1 VNRSLRRLY
10 LGTAIGFGLLI
21 LMLGYWQVVA
31 AGGLN
36 DRAGN
41 PYRAQRERL
50 IDRGRIVSA
59 DGVVLA
65 RSRARRVKGQ
75 KVFTRVYP
83 DGALAPH
90 VVGYAS
96 PQQGKT
102 GLESVYNRFL
112 SGSYGTEPLLQRV
125 NLREKRGAD
134 VRITLDTRVQRAA
147 LEGLGDRTGAVVALD
162 PRTGAVLA
170 MASRP
175 GFDLADVLTDFGRV
189 RRAGGSPLLNRATAG
204 RYAPGST
211 FKVVTATAA
220 LESRLY
226 TPTSRFNDTGIFR
239 TAGPPIRNFGGR
251 KFGPHT
257 LTTAL
262 TKSINTTFASIGQ
275 ALGATTL
282 GKTMTAYGFGE
293 RPKID
298 LPTGEVLPSGR
309 FDGASLLPNS
319 EGGIDAARVAIG
331 QERLAA
337 TPLQMAM
344 VAATVASGGVL
355 RRPYLMRRI
364 VDRGG
369 ATVREGRPL
378 DVGRVADASVMANL
392 TAMMRRVVEEGTGTA
407 AALSAS
413 GVAVAGK
420 TGTAETGVAGSN
432 AAWFLGFAPAEAPTV
447 AVAVVIEDTSETGG
461 VVAAPV
467 AASVMRAAIAAE
479 AR

>member
-1 VNRSLRRLY
+1 MNRSLRRLY

>member
-1 VNRSLRRLY
+1 
-10 LGTAIGFGLLI
+10 
-21 LMLGYWQVVA
+21 
-31 AGGLN
+31 
-36 DRAGN
+36 
-41 PYRAQRERL
+41 
-50 IDRGRIVSA
+50 
-59 DGVVLA
+59 
-65 RSRARRVKGQ
+65 
-75 KVFTRVYP
+75 
-83 DGALAPH
+83 
-90 VVGYAS
+90 
-96 PQQGKT
+96 
-102 GLESVYNRFL
+102 
-112 SGSYGTEPLLQRV
+112 
-125 NLREKRGAD
+125 
-134 VRITLDTRVQRAA
+134 
-147 LEGLGDRTGAVVALD
+147 
-162 PRTGAVLA
+162 

-226 TPTSRFNDTGIFR
+226 TPTSRFKDTGIFR

-251 KFGPHT
+251 KFGSHT

-282 GKTMTAYGFGE
+282 GKMMTAYGFGE

-309 FDGASLLPNS
+309 LDGASLLPNS

-355 RRPYLMRRI
+355 RRPFLMRRI

-378 DVGRVADASVMANL
+378 DVGRVADAGVMADL

-467 AASVMRAAIAAE
+467 AAGVMRAAIAAE

>member
-420 TGTAETGVAGSN
+420 TGTAETGVAGRN

>member
-1 VNRSLRRLY
+1 MNRSLRRLY

-447 AVAVVIEDTSETGG
+447 AVAVVIEDTFETGG

>member
-420 TGTAETGVAGSN
+420 TGTAETGVAGRN

-447 AVAVVIEDTSETGG
+447 AVAVVIEDTFETGG